1 MADISPIV
9 SFFANALGT
18 AVGGWP
24 VTLTNILIGFGL
36 TFIKKGDELGEQQ
49 LKELKQINQNLTGIR
64 TDLDLIDSDLN
75 GIEEVLKQILGQE
88 TLSNLLSKQ
97 STISDAL
104 AHIETDFQTY
114 QSYMTPQASGQLP
127 KVSPEDLEIL
137 AKRAYD
143 STSLTDEE
151 AITKIQQAVI
161 GSGAGDGL
169 IDLYTI
175 LLLNYLS
182 QKKANEIS
190 SEDLDYVANGLV
202 SYFARL
208 LAYQVNGMAVVIECK
223 CMNRVEPSI
232 MEDNWSEFL
241 NSVNDQS
248 TILLNAIWN
257 LIKGWRGVVQANM
270 NDSIFIPYG
279 GSAYGDQYGIASWM
293 FMFMDFKT
301 ATNNFSNNDLLAF
314 VPGGPVSP
322 GAADWIQQYYNSTLE
337 SLEQDYFTRAENLI
351 AACNLDYINTR
362 RVVIHVLF
370 YIGGDDT
377 ISDVFSQ
384 PIKLENVS
392 DAGKVDVRKADV
404 LVGKPPTS
412 YPYFWV
418 RHVFDLNAD
427 GTYQMCDMRNS
438 FPKWGGQGGSAIGW
452 SHPFQSDADL
462 KLSATVN
469 SDNPVGIIR
478 FAPYV
483 QLA

>member
-9 SFFANALGT
+9 NFFAKGLRT
-18 AVGGWP
+18 AAGGWP
-24 VTLTNILIGFGL
+24 ITAANILIGFGL
-36 TFIKKGDELGEQQ
+36 SFIKKEDELGEQQ

-64 TDLDLIDSDLN
+64 TDLDHIDSDLN
-75 GIEEVLKQILGQE
+75 GIEEVLKKILGQE
-88 TLSNLLSKQ
+88 KLSNLLSKQ
-97 STISDAL
+97 STISDAV
-104 AHIETDFQTY
+104 ARIETDFQTY
-114 QSYMTPQASGQLP
+114 QSYMTPQANGQLP
-127 KVSPEDLEIL
+127 KVSPVDLEIL

-169 IDLYTI
+169 IDLYTT
-175 LLLNYLS
+175 LLFDYLS

-223 CMNRVEPSI
+223 CMNGVEPSI

-257 LIKGWRGVVQANM
+257 LIKGWRGGVQANQT
-270 NDSIFIPYG
+270 S
-279 GSAYGDQYGIASWM
+279 GSGEQFGLMDWM
-293 FMFMDFKT
+293 FGT
-301 ATNNFSNNDLLAF
+301 APANLYSNNDILAF
-314 VPGGPVSP
+314 IPGGPVNTDNREKEWLS
-322 GAADWIQQYYNSTLE
+322 QNYNSTLGNP
-337 SLEQDYFTRAENLI
+337 EQDYLLAAENLI
-351 AACNLDYINTR
+351 AACNLGSDNAR

-370 YIGGDDT
+370 YIGVYNNT
-377 ISDVFSQ
+377 ISDAFSQ
-384 PIKLENVS
+384 PIQLGNVS
-392 DAGKVDVRKADV
+392 ETGIVDVRKDV
-404 LVGKPPTS
+404 ISPGL
-412 YPYFWV
+412 PYSFFWV
-418 RHVFDLNAD
+418 RHVFDLKAD
-427 GTYQMCDMRNS
+427 GTYQMSDMRNS
-438 FPKWGGQGGSAIGW
+438 FPKWGGYGGGKYL
-452 SHPFQSDADL
+452 FQSDADL

-469 SDNPVGIIR
+469 SANPVGIIR

-483 QLA
+483 QSV